1 MIRQDVVKGQE
12 KGFVARALVVLALC
26 VSAGVQVACEKRG
39 DSSIVIVAVDSL
51 HSHQILCGKDL
62 DTQRQA
68 GFAELCQSALRF
80 THAMTPSPL
89 SVPALASVLTG
100 LYPYEHGV
108 RHNGDRGLA
117 SEKTTFAEAALAH
130 SYRTSFWSGGPP
142 MFQKSGLDQGFEV
155 FDDHVPLS
163 SGRLYRPFDKTI
175 SLFEG
180 WLDSE
185 AGDASFASVFYVPD
199 LSFTDNATE
208 SENGEQRSLS
218 FESQLEEFDENLGRL
233 IKILKKKKRW
243 DQTTFIVLGLN
254 GREMNPRPGEIEPLL
269 LNSENTQVALFVK
282 PPTKP
287 RDQAVQWNVDRN
299 VTLVDVGRSLFD
311 LAGAEPGA
319 KNGVQNPASWD
330 DEAPFPVVS
339 LTKAFTS
346 ANLDWD
352 EDRPLLIESAWGA
365 WQMGLPVRGAV
376 LRGHRLTIDGPKP
389 RQYNMLTDRLEMNVT
404 VFQSPDD
411 PVVAP
416 DIGLLRKVGIERW
429 TGIPDEERAVFEIPP
444 LTWISPLFEQELLN
458 RLRVRALDKRGSP
471 RALRWAAAIALD
483 RKDWTTLQAL
493 GKKRPSEAWT
503 YVAER
508 NLRPNAAIP
517 PPADPCL
524 RLFVPGPVAR
534 SWKDCPDEAI
544 RRLSDWIESDPGKA
558 EGENAKRRAIRDH
571 EQEVTRG
578 RLLRTNAALGLI
590 WLPLEEE
597 KSIPSNLT
605 LALALPEMKKWR
617 GLLSGR

>member
-1 MIRQDVVKGQE
+1 MIRQDSFKGQE
-12 KGFVARALVVLALC
+12 KGFAARALVVVGILL
-26 VSAGVQVACEKRG
+26 SAGVQVACENRG

-51 HSHQILCGKDL
+51 HSHQVLCGKDL

-68 GFAELCQSALRF
+68 GFGELCQSALRF

-89 SVPALASVLTG
+89 AVPALASVLTG

-108 RHNGDRGLA
+108 RHNGDKGLVP
-117 SEKTTFAEAALAH
+117 EKTTFAEAALTHA
-130 SYRTSFWSGGPP
+130 YRTSFWSGGPP

-163 SGRLYRPFDKTI
+163 SGRLYRAFDKTI

-180 WLDSE
+180 WLESE
-185 AGDASFASVFYVPD
+185 AGDASIASVFYVPD
-199 LSFTDNATE
+199 LNFTDAPTE
-208 SENGEQRSLS
+208 SEGGEQRSLS
-218 FESQLEEFDENLGRL
+218 FDSQLEEFDENLGRL
-233 IKILKKKKRW
+233 IAILKKKKRW
-243 DQTTFIVLGLN
+243 DQTTFIVVGLN

-299 VTLVDVGRSLFD
+299 VTLVDLGRTLFD
-311 LAGAEPGA
+311 LVGASPGPRTP
-319 KNGVQNPASWD
+319 GSWEED
-330 DEAPFPVVS
+330 AAFPVVS
-339 LTKAFTS
+339 LAKAFTS

-352 EDRPLLIESAWGA
+352 EDRPLLIESGWGA
-365 WQMGLPVRGAV
+365 WQMGLPLRGAV

-416 DIGLLRKVGIERW
+416 DIELLRRIGFTRW
-429 TGIPDEERAVFEIPP
+429 TGIPAEERALFEIPP

-458 RLRVRALDKRGSP
+458 RLRVRALDKHSSP
-471 RALRWAAAIALD
+471 RALRWAAAIALE
-483 RKDWTTLQAL
+483 RKDWATLQAL

-508 NLRPNAAIP
+508 NLRPAAPAAP
-517 PPADPCL
+517 PLDPCL
-524 RLFVPGPVAR
+524 RPFVPGPFTR
-534 SWKDCPDEAI
+534 TWKDCPDESI
-544 RRLSDWIESDPGKA
+544 RHLSDWIESDSSKPDGD
-558 EGENAKRRAIRDH
+558 NAKRRALRDH
-571 EQEVTRG
+571 DQDQTRTK
-578 RLLRTNAALGLI
+578 LLRTNAALGLI
-590 WLPLEEE
+590 WFPLEEE
-597 KSIPSNLT
+597 KTIPSNLS
-605 LALALPEMKKWR
+605 LALALPELKKWR
-617 GLLSGR
+617 AQFPGAR